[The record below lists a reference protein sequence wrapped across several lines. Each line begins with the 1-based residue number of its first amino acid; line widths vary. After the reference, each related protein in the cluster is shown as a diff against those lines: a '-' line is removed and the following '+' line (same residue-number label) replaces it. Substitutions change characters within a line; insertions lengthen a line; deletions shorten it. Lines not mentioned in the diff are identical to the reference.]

1 MLDDE
6 MLTIEELAAY
16 LKLRPQTIY
25 RWAQRGTLPGA
36 KLGKEWRFRRSAIER
51 WIDGQTQGCGRA
63 KGASGSEA
71 QGPAVERRAS
81 RRRGRG
87 GRARRDALDPESVA
101 RQVSGGASSD
111 GRLEA
116 SRGTRTGGSEE
127 RRAEERGAG
136 GRRSGRKVRSKTA
149 RPPGG
154 PEAD

>member
-25 RWAQRGTLPGA
+25 KWAQRGTLPGA

-51 WIDGQTQGCGRA
+51 WIDGHTQGCETD
-63 KGASGSEA
+63 GAALGSDG
-71 QGPAVERRAS
+71 QGPAAARRS
-81 RRRGRG
+81 IRRRGRG
-87 GRARRDALDPESVA
+87 ARAPRDALDPESVA
-101 RQVSGGASSD
+101 GQVPGGAAGE

-116 SRGTRTGGSEE
+116 SPGTRTGGSEE
-127 RRAEERGAG
+127 RRAERRAAG

-149 RPPGG
+149 RPAGG